1 MTLSS
6 FGPEA
11 LKVLHV
17 IPSISPRRGGPSQAA
32 IEMVNALRLRHVDA
46 SILTTNDDCESLLT
60 DLPIGGWTSY
70 GGVPVLAF
78 PRWNPPIRVLKE
90 YIFSSRLNR
99 WFPGNIRNFDI
110 IHVHA
115 LFSYPSTVA
124 MMHARRARIPYLL
137 RTIGQLS
144 PWSLAQSKLR
154 KQLMLKLVER
164 RNLDSASLLHFTTTR
179 ERDECFTAFGQSFPS
194 LVLPLGVRLPSPLPA
209 IKSKSDG
216 LRLLFLSRLHPKK
229 QLEVLLKGLALF
241 QSDNPQAIW
250 QLDIAGAGEPA
261 YLASLQKLAAQ
272 LNLSHRCRWL
282 GHVQGDAKTS
292 LLQQAD
298 WFLLPSAA
306 ENFGIAV
313 VEAMAAGTPVI
324 VSPQVAVADLI
335 VAAGAGLVCPSD
347 PASICKILITHYQ
360 GPTSAMRMAARSLAE
375 STFSWGS
382 VADQLETHYRQV
394 LHSLRIQ

>member
-32 IEMVNALRLRHVDA
+32 IEMVNALRLRQVDA
-46 SILTTNDDCESLLT
+46 SIVTTNDDCESLLT

-78 PRWNPPIRVLKE
+78 PRWNPPIGVLKE
-90 YIFSSRLNR
+90 YIFSSHLNR
-99 WFPGNIRNFDI
+99 WLPGNLRNFDI

-164 RNLDSASLLHFTTTR
+164 RNLDTASLLHFTTTR
-179 ERDECFTAFGQSFPS
+179 ERDECFAAFGQSFPS
-194 LVLPLGVRLPSPLPA
+194 LVLPLGVRLPSLFPA
-209 IKSKSDG
+209 TKSKRDG

-241 QSDNPQAIW
+241 QSDFPQAIW

-261 YLASLQKLAAQ
+261 YLASLQKLAVQ
-272 LNLSHRCRWL
+272 LNLSQRCRWL
-282 GHVQGDAKTS
+282 GHVQGDAKIS

-313 VEAMAAGTPVI
+313 VEALAAGTPVI

-347 PASICKILITHYQ
+347 PASICKILLTHYQ

-382 VADQLETHYRQV
+382 VADQLESHYRQI
-394 LHSLRIQ
+394 LHPLRFQ

>member
-1 MTLSS
+1 
-6 FGPEA
+6 
-11 LKVLHV
+11 
-17 IPSISPRRGGPSQAA
+17 
-32 IEMVNALRLRHVDA
+32 MVNALRLRHVDA

-60 DLPIGGWTSY
+60 DLPIGNWTTYAS
-70 GGVPVLAF
+70 VPVLAF
-78 PRWNPPIRVLKE
+78 PRWNPPIGALKE
-90 YIFSSRLNR
+90 YIISSRLNR
-99 WFPGNIRNFDI
+99 WLSKNICNFDL

-115 LFSYPSTVA
+115 LFSCPSTVA

-164 RNLDSASLLHFTTTR
+164 RNLDAASLLHFTTTR

-194 LVLPLGVRLPSPLPA
+194 LVLPLGVRLPSLLPET
-209 IKSKSDG
+209 KYKREG

-229 QLEVLLKGLALF
+229 QLEVLLKALALF
-241 QSDNPQAIW
+241 QSDYPQGIW
-250 QLDIAGAGEPA
+250 QLDIAGSGEPA
-261 YLASLQKLAAQ
+261 YLASLQKLAVQ

-324 VSPQVAVADLI
+324 ISPQVAVADLI
-335 VAAGAGLVCPSD
+335 VGAGAGLVCPSD
-347 PASICKILITHYQ
+347 PASLSKILLRHYQ
-360 GPTSAMRMAARSLAE
+360 GPSPAMRMAARSLAE
-375 STFSWGS
+375 STFSWSS
-382 VADQLETHYRQV
+382 VADQLETRYRQI
-394 LHSLRIQ
+394 LHPLSMQ

>member
-70 GGVPVLAF
+70 CGVPVLAF

-250 QLDIAGAGEPA
+250 QLDIAGTGEPA
-261 YLASLQKLAAQ
+261 YLASLQKLAIQ

>member
-1 MTLSS
+1 
-6 FGPEA
+6 
-11 LKVLHV
+11 V

-70 GGVPVLAF
+70 CGVPVLAF